1 MDLALV
7 IKYRLVELGLEQ
19 KDLAAAAQVTESYIS
34 QLLARKKV
42 PPSADRT
49 EIYARMSTFLGLPE
63 GELSK
68 LADIQRREELR
79 KKVAEPPRPLYGE
92 CRELLLG
99 KCAINR
105 RREVR
110 AIFEKEPFGD
120 LERLVTRTFLDI
132 AKRIAQDQLQSE
144 ERLLLMAQLS
154 GRTPEQIREANL
166 DLLNAN
172 RFDVS
177 AETWAWFLE
186 PLIEFWDIDLKS
198 FGVDVV
204 LNRKLVPGGL
214 KRFEYVE
221 TKPEQPLA
229 IEPGLQEFLAEPYLS
244 ADVTDEELAFLRT
257 LKLDGRRPT
266 PIYYYRELQNLRDPL
281 HFRSSEQKKTS
292 DQQ

>member
-7 IKYRLVELGLEQ
+7 IKYRLGELGLEQ

-49 EIYARMSTFLGLPE
+49 EIYARMSRFLRLPE
-63 GELSK
+63 DELSK
-68 LADIQRREELR
+68 LADLQRREELK
-79 KKVAEPPRPLYGE
+79 KKVGEPLRPLYE
-92 CRELLLG
+92 ASRELLLR
-99 KCAINR
+99 KCANNR
-105 RREVR
+105 RTEVR
-110 AIFEKEPFGD
+110 SIFEKEPFGE

-132 AKRIAQDQLQSE
+132 ARGVARDQLQDE
-144 ERLLLMAQLS
+144 GRVALLAQLS
-154 GRTPEQIREANL
+154 GRPAEQIKEANL
-166 DLLNAN
+166 NFLNAD

-177 AETWAWFLE
+177 VEACAWLLET
-186 PLIEFWDIDLKS
+186 LIEFWDIDLKS

-204 LNRKLVPGGL
+204 LNRKLIPGGL

-221 TKPEQPLA
+221 TKPEQPPA
-229 IEPGLQEFLAEPYLS
+229 NEPGLQEFLAEPYLS
-244 ADVTDEELAFLRT
+244 GDVTEEELAFLRT

-281 HFRSSEQKKTS
+281 HFRSSEQRKPS
-292 DQQ
+292 D